1 MRDPWA
7 LRPPL
12 YHEAPAYEHTFGP
25 EVAAVCEQV
34 GFGPDPEQR
43 LILDDLFAVVPD
55 PDAPEF
61 MMSAAFE
68 TAVIAVRQTLKTG
81 VMKQASIGWLFVTQE
96 PVITWSAHEFT
107 TARAALDDLAAI
119 IDASPMLRKRMPAG
133 PHHGIFTGKNQER
146 IVTRDGRMIK
156 FKARTKT
163 GSRGLTGDKI
173 IMDEAFALVA
183 AILGSLMPTLT
194 AVPDPQI
201 LYGSS
206 AGMSS
211 SDVLREIRNRGR
223 KPGGSPG
230 LAYIEHAARF
240 RPCASEDCQH
250 VKPSHP
256 LHEAGC
262 ALDDEDLWWEA
273 APLLGRSRP
282 NGTGLTLTKMRR
294 FREAEPPEEF
304 SRERMGWWDDPGPAD
319 LFGAGKWEA
328 CAGRKPAGVRLSAL
342 ALARSE
348 DMAWSAIVGAGRF
361 GDRVVVRP
369 LIHGPGSDWVP
380 VKARELQK
388 RFGPRLVVD
397 PKGPAKKLLPELRK
411 GGVALYEAAGS
422 DVVDAF
428 DEFHGRVVGGD
439 LLHGTYPELESS
451 INGAATKYVGDRK
464 TWGRRQSTSDISV
477 LEAATLAAWWATRP
491 GSVAPRPAAAQLA
504 SVGAGSDYREHELMS
519 KGF

>member
-12 YHEAPAYEHTFGP
+12 YHSAPAYEHTFGP

-34 GFGPDPEQR
+34 GFGPDPEQK

-68 TAVIAVRQTLKTG
+68 IAVIAVRQTLKTG
-81 VMKQASIGWLFVTQE
+81 LMKQAAIGWLFVTQE

-107 TARAALDDLAAI
+107 TAKSALDDLELI
-119 IDASPMLRKRMPAG
+119 IDNSPMLRKRMPG
-133 PHHGIFTGKNQER
+133 GRNRGIFTGKNQER
-146 IVTRDGRMIK
+146 IETRDERVCR
-156 FKARTKT
+156 FKARTDT

-173 IMDEAFALVA
+173 IMDEAFQLTPT
-183 AILGSLMPTLT
+183 ILGAVMPTLT

-206 AGMSS
+206 AGMTK
-211 SDVLREIRNRGR
+211 SDVLREIRDRGR
-223 KPGGSPG
+223 KGSPG
-230 LAYIEHAARF
+230 LAYTEYGAPF
-240 RPCASEDCQH
+240 RPCESEDCQH
-250 VKPSHP
+250 FKPSHP
-256 LHEAGC
+256 LHEPGC
-262 ALDDEDLWWEA
+262 ALDDEDLWWQA

-294 FREAEPPEEF
+294 FREAEPPAEF
-304 SRERMGWWDDPGPAD
+304 ARERMGWWDEPGPAE

-328 CAGRKPAGVRLSAL
+328 CAGRKPAGVRVTGL

-348 DMAWSAIVGAGRF
+348 DMAWSAIVAAGRV
-361 GDRVVVRP
+361 GSRVVVRP

-380 VKARELQK
+380 SKAKELQK

-397 PKGPAKKLLPELRK
+397 PKGAGKKLLPELRRA
-411 GGVALYEAAGS
+411 GIAVYETAGS
-422 DVVDAF
+422 DVLDAY
-428 DEFHGRVVGGD
+428 DEFHGLVVDGN
-439 LLHGTYPELESS
+439 LLHGTYEELERS
-451 INGAATKYVGDRK
+451 INGATTRYVGDRP
-464 TWGRRQSTSDISV
+464 TWARRQSTSDISV
-477 LEAATLAAWWATRP
+477 LEAATLAAWWATRVK
-491 GSVAPRPAAAQLA
+491 SAPPPPAAPTQAPSA
-504 SVGAGSDYREHELMS
+504 SSNAEIAEHDLM
-519 KGF
+519 KIGF